1 LWSKTADPNIK
12 KKEVVGRVGGE
23 NEELLKI
30 LQDLPSSTSSFTKP
44 SETIGLI
51 GPTTG
56 LIANSEIKK

>member
-1 LWSKTADPNIK
+1 
-12 KKEVVGRVGGE
+12 VGRVGGE

-30 LQDLPSSTSSFTKP
+30 LQDLPSSTSSSPKP